1 MEMCSTNKLSK
12 PRGEFDSVNK
22 VNMMST
28 NTNFQSRRYQ
38 EPLGDSFELPQVQT
52 KSKKKKRETG
62 MGNGLIYTG
71 NTSMTAS
78 IEKHHKSGKAL
89 NARKYGAPAQQ
100 SYAMLD
106 SASLPNMQ

>member
-1 MEMCSTNKLSK
+1 
-12 PRGEFDSVNK
+12 
-22 VNMMST
+22 MMST

-38 EPLGDSFELPQVQT
+38 DAVGDSFELPQVQT

-78 IEKHHKSGKAL
+78 VEKHHKSGKAL
-89 NARKYGAPAQQ
+89 NARKYGPAQN
-100 SYAMLD
+100 SHAMLD